1 MLDTVILEPK
11 IDIAYIADFG
21 KFGTTKEAI
30 MRCSSGFAQWINN
43 PTKEDWNAGIYKPRL
58 TLTKRGS
65 RFYLKIEF
73 SAQKLIKNDLEEL
86 EEEELEE
93 EDFIQEVEVLQKRLE
108 EMGVKMF
115 KVFIENASVSS
126 FHPAK
131 NIPLSDGYTAILAI
145 RELAKVDVSKKL
157 DIETI
162 KFRNRGES
170 LQIYSI
176 PHSLVFYDKISD
188 LNKPAKR
195 AIDKD
200 QTLKQFS
207 LFEYLKNQERNLEV
221 LRMED
226 KLRKKRKMNEVLT
239 QLGYPENP
247 TFKDIFKRDLCQKI
261 LKHYWDYFF
270 SHNLFLFGVQNK
282 SQKFLNRILKQNPKI
297 GIKKAIYQVGFLLLC
312 KDNEGMRGFRNV
324 AELYKP
330 KTNWTNLKKWLVNY
344 QSKINAIPLHGFI
357 KDIEKALDEFKPFR
371 FNEGMNNSTCLVK
384 NCKV

>member
-1 MLDTVILEPK
+1 MLDTVILEPQ
-11 IDIAYIADFG
+11 IDIDYITNFS

-30 MRCSSGFAQWINN
+30 MKCSSGFAKWVNN

-65 RFYLKIEF
+65 RLYLKIEF

-86 EEEELEE
+86 KE

-115 KVFIENASVSS
+115 KIFIENAPPLG

-145 RELAKVDVSKKL
+145 RELAKIDVSKKL

-162 KFRNRGES
+162 KFRNGGES

-176 PHSLVFYDKISD
+176 PHSFVFYDKIND

-200 QTLKQFS
+200 QILKQFS
-207 LFEYLKNQERNLEV
+207 LFEQIRKEQINLEI
-221 LRMED
+221 LRIEVR
-226 KLRKKRKMNEVLT
+226 LSKKRKMNEVLEK
-239 QLGYPENP
+239 LGYPQNP
-247 TFKDIFKRDLCQKI
+247 TFRDIFKKELCQKI
-261 LKHYWDYFF
+261 LKHYWNYFF
-270 SHNLFLFGVQNK
+270 NDNLFLFDVRNNPQTI
-282 SQKFLNRILKQNPKI
+282 LNLILKRNPKI
-297 GIKKAIYQVGFLLLC
+297 GIKKAIYQTGFLTLC
-312 KDNEGMRGFRNV
+312 KDDEGMRGFRNM
-324 AELYKP
+324 AQYYKP
-330 KTNWTNLKKWLVNY
+330 KTNWTNLKKWLTNY
-344 QSKINAIPLHGFI
+344 QNEINTISLHGFI
-357 KDIEKALDEFKPFR
+357 KNIEESLDNFEAFR
-371 FNEGMNNSTCLVK
+371 LNMK
-384 NCKV
+384 